1 LPKRSRAVARGVAV
15 ASSVSGDWR
24 SLGHRISFCVV
35 VDDRRDP
42 DAVDVV
48 ALGKGLAL
56 DVVGRRREV
65 EANNMT
71 ST

>member
-24 SLGHRISFCVV
+24 WLGHRISFCVV

-48 ALGKGLAL
+48 ALVEGLAL
-56 DVVGRRREV
+56 DVVGVGVRWRP
-65 EANNMT
+65 NNMT